1 MAFDNE
7 NSGGQAIKRVWLL
20 AAVTVC
26 ILLIYR
32 MDSGPLQTITH
43 LLLTGDLEG
52 SIEYIRS
59 YGPYA
64 ALVSFGIIVFINA
77 VAVLPNIFI
86 LAANGII
93 FGVVEGTLISWL
105 AESVGVIIS
114 FGVLRYFF
122 QDYAHRVIARSHALK
137 KIDDFSGH
145 NGFKIMLIARS
156 IPFIPS
162 GLITAL
168 GAVSD
173 IRWRDYVLATF
184 IGKLPSA
191 WIEVTLGHDLASYRE
206 HSMRLTVL
214 VIISAAAYGSYLW
227 YKKKQDPAE

>member
-1 MAFDNE
+1 MRFGTDMNR
-7 NSGGQAIKRVWLL
+7 NQAINRVFTLALL
-20 AAVTVC
+20 TAC
-26 ILLIYR
+26 ILLIYW
-32 MDSGPLQTITH
+32 MNPEPLRKIAH
-43 LLLTGDLEG
+43 LLLTGDLTG

-64 ALVSFGIIVFINA
+64 ALVSFGIIVFINS

-93 FGVVEGTLISWL
+93 FGVVEGTLISWV
-105 AESVGVIIS
+105 AESVGVIVS
-114 FGVLRYFF
+114 FAFMRYFF
-122 QDYAHRVIARSHALK
+122 RDYAHRVIVRSNSLQK
-137 KIDDFSGH
+137 VNDFSGK
-145 NGFKIMLIARS
+145 NGFQIMLIARS

-168 GAVSD
+168 GALSS
-173 IRWRDYVLATF
+173 IRWRDYILATL

-206 HSMRLTVL
+206 HTMRLTL
-214 VIISAAAYGSYLW
+214 LILISVAAYGSYLW
-227 YKKKQDPAE
+227 YKKKQDSV